1 MLISELIEELEKVK
15 KEHGDLEVKV
25 FDDEGFMGYC
35 SEVWVE
41 TTAVHIEEEPFFKKI
56 TEVELLG

>member
-25 FDDEGFMGYC
+25 FDDEGYMGYS

-41 TTAVHIEEEPFFKKI
+41 TTAVHIDEEPFFKMI
-56 TEVELLG
+56 TEVELY

>member
-25 FDDEGFMGYC
+25 YDSEGYMMYC
-35 SEVWVE
+35 SDVWVE

>member
-25 FDDEGFMGYC
+25 FDCEGNMGC
-35 SEVWVE
+35 SSEVWVE
-41 TTAVHIEEEPFFKKI
+41 TTTVHIEEEPFFKKI
-56 TEVELLG
+56 TEVELY

>member
-25 FDDEGFMGYC
+25 FDAEGYMGYC

-41 TTAVHIEEEPFFKKI
+41 TESVHIDEEPFFKKI
-56 TEVELLG
+56 TEVELF

>member
-25 FDDEGFMGYC
+25 FDDEGSTGSS

-41 TTAVHIEEEPFFKKI
+41 ITAVHIDEGPFYKMI
-56 TEVELLG
+56 TEVELY